1 MKNHIKKVF
10 IIIFVLSI
18 FLAYRL
24 TPLYSYLDIDRI
36 FENREIILETV
47 RSRYLLSVIIFI
59 LIYITAVGLS
69 IPGASLLTLM
79 GGFFFGPVPG
89 TLYVNVGASIGALLI
104 FLLSRYVIGKNLQ
117 VKYKVQLA
125 KFNNELEINGTN
137 YLLTLRLIP
146 IFPFFLINILAGLT
160 KVPAN
165 KFLWTTSLGIIPGS
179 FIYAYIGFAGTTID
193 NTSGLISRELIIA
206 LVLLGLLA
214 LLPVLIRKMRRK

>member
-18 FLAYRL
+18 FLAYKL